1 MQAANQTTFQH
12 HPGCGSS
19 QSLVV
24 LSYLAQLVFLHSLGP
39 CSTESP
45 FRAFLVP
52 ARLGLVTGA
61 DLNRAKSLCDLLFS
75 GAAKAGAGF
84 RRKKRVFFPINRKK
98 NSA

>member
-1 MQAANQTTFQH
+1 MLVANQTTFQH
-12 HPGCGSS
+12 HPGCGFS

-24 LSYLAQLVFLHSLGP
+24 LSLGTQLIFLHSLGL

-75 GAAKAGAGF
+75 GAAKAGRRS
-84 RRKKRVFFPINRKK
+84 RRKKPVFF
-98 NSA
+98 